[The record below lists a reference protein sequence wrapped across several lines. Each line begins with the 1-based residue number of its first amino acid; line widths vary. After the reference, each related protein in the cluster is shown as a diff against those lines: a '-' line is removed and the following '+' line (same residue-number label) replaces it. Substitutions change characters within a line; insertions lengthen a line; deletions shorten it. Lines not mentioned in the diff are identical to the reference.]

1 MVLFEDYPV
10 DKQEEMK
17 RVFDLLV
24 LDIDFDI
31 DMGTIHEVLNG
42 IEYNREFGFK
52 DIETFRK
59 RYRNTLNE
67 RESSDVIGAAIGK
80 AYYERFCE

>member
-17 RVFDLLV
+17 RVFNLLV

-31 DMGTIHEVLNG
+31 DMGTIYEVLNG

-52 DIETFRK
+52 DIKTFRK
-59 RYRNTLNE
+59 RYHNTLNE
-67 RESSDVIGAAIGK
+67 RESSEVIGAAIGK